1 MNQDVDVVIWF
12 TSNRKSAPEVSEAL
26 ITTDYCVNLP
36 PLTSISDRPCKYSN
50 ASNNCDG
57 KTMLIS
63 NLGERGLLQLIQP
76 YCLPQTIGDDGAIVH
91 PPEGCE
97 LIVTT
102 DLLVDGVH
110 FSDRTTTAFDVGWRS
125 VAANLSDLA
134 AMGATPLGITVGL
147 SLPPTLPVAWLE
159 QFYQGMQAC
168 LERYGT
174 GIIGGD
180 LTRSSVTT
188 VAITALGAVRADR
201 IIARA
206 TAKIGDAIVV
216 TGYHGDS
223 HGGLKLLLAAELEQ
237 AAFTAQQQA
246 LITAHQ
252 RPQPRLDVLPIIDR
266 LRASA
271 SQAFTISGMD
281 SSDGLADAIVQI
293 CQASGVGAVLNRSTL
308 PISPD
313 LSQIF
318 PATALDSALYG
329 GEDFELVLSMPE
341 PVALE
346 LVENIGNGAAIIG
359 KIVQPPDIIL
369 IDDLTEDSTIYLN
382 RQSGFQ
388 HF

>member
-1 MNQDVDVVIWF
+1 
-12 TSNRKSAPEVSEAL
+12 
-26 ITTDYCVNLP
+26 
-36 PLTSISDRPCKYSN
+36 
-50 ASNNCDG
+50 
-57 KTMLIS
+57 MLIS
-63 NLGERGLLQLIQP
+63 DLGERGLLQLIQP
-76 YCLPQTIGDDGAIVH
+76 YCLSKTIGDDGAIVH

-97 LIVTT
+97 LVVTT
-102 DLLVDGVH
+102 DVLVDGVH

-159 QFYQGMQAC
+159 RLYQGMQAC
-168 LERYGT
+168 LEKYGT

-188 VAITALGAVRADR
+188 VAITALGTVRADR
-201 IIARA
+201 IIARS
-206 TAKIGDAIVV
+206 TAQVGDAIVV

-223 HGGLKLLLAAELEQ
+223 HGGLKILLDAEGQ
-237 AAFTAQQQA
+237 ADFTAQQQA

-266 LRASA
+266 LRANA
-271 SQAFTISGMD
+271 SQALTISGMD

-308 PISPD
+308 PISPA

-318 PATALDSALYG
+318 PETALDSALYG

-341 PVALE
+341 LVALE
-346 LVENIGNGAAIIG
+346 LVKNIGNGAAIIG
-359 KIVQPPDIIL
+359 RIVRSPDIIL
-369 IDDLTEDSTIYLN
+369 IDDLTGDSTIYLN

-388 HF
+388 HFHS